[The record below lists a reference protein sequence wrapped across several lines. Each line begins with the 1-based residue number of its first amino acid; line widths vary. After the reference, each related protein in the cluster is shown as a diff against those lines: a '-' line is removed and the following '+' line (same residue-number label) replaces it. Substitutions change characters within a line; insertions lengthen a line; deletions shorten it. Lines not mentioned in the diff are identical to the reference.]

1 MTTTSAQQKT
11 TASTTSYPYS
21 PGLEGVP
28 AVKTTISYLDVDNEK
43 ILIRGY
49 DLIELAQRFRYIE
62 VAYLLLHQEL
72 PSQQQAQTFENQLR
86 TAEKLPAQLY
96 EVLRFLPRQMHV
108 MDAQRTLL
116 SYLAGFEK
124 PEVLMDHSPEANYE
138 KGIRILARFPAI
150 TAYAYREL
158 HNLPLPDPHP
168 SLSFT
173 ANFLYLITGEEPD
186 EELARIFDITMTC
199 YIEHEM
205 PNSTFTARVIAS
217 TLSDIYGALVGAVA
231 SLKGPLHGG
240 ANEAV
245 AHMLL
250 EVLEQGGHK
259 AAKNYVLEKLKRK
272 ERIMGFGHR
281 VYMRKYDPRA
291 ALLKE
296 FIPKLVNRHPHGQEL
311 YEIYQIIEETMRKE
325 KGLYPNM
332 DYPVGL
338 LYYLMGIPIPL
349 YTPIFL
355 VARTAGLIAHVIE
368 QHSANRLFRP
378 RVLYEG
384 PQYQPLNNNTH
395 Q

>member
-1 MTTTSAQQKT
+1 MANSTSS
-11 TASTTSYPYS
+11 STYPYS

-28 AVKTTISYLDVDNEK
+28 AVKTSISYLDVDNEK

-49 DLIELAQRFRYIE
+49 DLIELAQQFRYIE

-72 PSQQQAQTFENQLR
+72 PSQEQAQAFEEKLR
-86 TAEKLPAQLY
+86 NAEKLPAQFY
-96 EVLRFLPRQMHV
+96 EILRFLPRQMHV

-138 KGIRILARFPAI
+138 KGIRILARFPAV

-158 HNLPLPDPHP
+158 HSLPLPDPHP

-186 EELARIFDITMTC
+186 EELAHIFDITMTC

-250 EVLEQGGHK
+250 EVLEQGGPS

-296 FIPKLVNRHPHGQEL
+296 FIPKLVNRHPRGQEL
-311 YEIYQIIEETMRKE
+311 YEIYQIIEETMREE

-368 QHSANRLFRP
+368 QHAANRLFRP

-384 PQYQPLNNNTH
+384 PQYQPLKKTNP
-395 Q
+395 